1 MRWSRLAAVLMSWAF
16 VSTTG
21 WAADKPNEL
30 TFQLYRGYVIVV
42 RGSIDGIKNLNFIV
56 DTGAAP
62 SVLDKRLA
70 DKLHLLVGP
79 ARLSVFNKWVESR
92 RVVARNV
99 QLGPVQA
106 TELPVVIQ
114 DLSFADNAL
123 GTRVDAMIGL
133 DLLGQTPFTIDYES
147 RKISFGPINPTFAT
161 IPYRR
166 GLPYAVVDLDIHG
179 VRLGILVDTG
189 ANDLVLFES
198 GLKNCRSSIKKT
210 HAVTWSNMGGEMGVN
225 EAQLTDAHLAALE
238 WGQRVAYVLQDRGEQ
253 PIGFA
258 GLLGT
263 IALRA
268 RRVAFDP
275 DRGVVAWGPTNE
287 P

>member
-1 MRWSRLAAVLMSWAF
+1 MRLSRLAAALMSWAL
-16 VSTTG
+16 VSTTC
-21 WAADKPNEL
+21 WAADKPNEVI
-30 TFQLYRGYVIVV
+30 FQLYRGYAIVV
-42 RGSIDGIKNLNFIV
+42 QGSIEGIEKLNFIL
-56 DTGAAP
+56 DTGASP

-70 DKLHLLVGP
+70 DKLHLLGRTGRV
-79 ARLSVFNKWVESR
+79 SVFNKWVGAGR
-92 RVVARNV
+92 AVARNV

-106 TELPVVIQ
+106 AELPVVIR
-114 DLSFADNAL
+114 DLSFAAKAL

-133 DLLGQTPFTIDYES
+133 DLLGQTPFTIDYQL
-147 RKISFGPINPTFAT
+147 RMISFGPIDRAFAT

-166 GLPYAVVDLDIHG
+166 GLPYAIVDLDIHG

-198 GLKNCRSSIKKT
+198 GLKNCRSSIKKI
-210 HAVTWSNMGGEMGVN
+210 HVVTWSNMGGEMGAN
-225 EAQLTDAHLAALE
+225 EVQLTDAHLAALE
-238 WGQRVAYVLQDRGEQ
+238 WGQRVAFVLQDHGEQ

-263 IALRA
+263 KALKA
-268 RRVAFDP
+268 RLVAFDP
-275 DRGVVAWGPTNE
+275 DRGVVAWGQTNE